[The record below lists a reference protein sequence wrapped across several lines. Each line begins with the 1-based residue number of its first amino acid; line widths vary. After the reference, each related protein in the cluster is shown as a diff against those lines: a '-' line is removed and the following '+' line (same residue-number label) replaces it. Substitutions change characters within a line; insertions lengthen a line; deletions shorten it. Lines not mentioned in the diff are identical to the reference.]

1 MKKVI
6 LRIYRY
12 FDSHS
17 GFMWGILLAVLAV
30 MVLCVLRISF
40 VEDVSSFLPQK
51 KDNERINYAYEHIG
65 AANKIMVNIG
75 STSSDPDLIMDA
87 VDMMAERLEE
97 RDRGRY
103 IENIMYQINQ
113 DDIFS
118 LMDFVVQN
126 MPYYLTEEDYARI
139 DTMLRDPMLVQ
150 TLQNDKNMLLSPA
163 GGFMKRL
170 IATDPLHFS
179 DRLLSELGNSNPDNG
194 NYELTDGYIFTKDG
208 SEATMTVTSKYPVSE
223 TSNNKLLIEEI
234 EQVAREVESEFNGGI
249 KVDFI
254 GAAVISVENATRIKT
269 DSIISTL
276 LALVLILAL
285 LLYFFRDAR
294 ALIIILFSIIFGGV
308 FGLAFLTVFKSSV
321 SIIAIGVGS
330 IIVGIA
336 VNYPLHFLA
345 HYQQGF
351 SKEQT
356 IKDIIEPLVTG
367 NITTVGAF
375 LSLIFISSD
384 AMKDL
389 GLFAAMLLVGTI
401 LFVLIFLP
409 HIFRK
414 RLFHNQNRQETR
426 LVFGKIAG
434 KRFEQNRVVVV
445 IIVLLTVPL
454 YYFSRQ
460 TAFESDMNAI
470 NYMTPDQ
477 RVKLGKLIAE
487 TESGLPSVYCV
498 SEAGN
503 MEDALQLYEKSKPA
517 IDSLVSDSTI
527 VKQSG
532 IGIFIPSK
540 KLQKQRLALWNA
552 FWKTRREPLL
562 KNLGNDAE
570 RLGFKKGAFSGIEEI
585 LNRNYEVQDYG
596 YFKPVLD
603 MFADNYISNEK
614 GKCMVYTLLE
624 SGNCSSV
631 AEKLSAV
638 DEDVLTFDNSSIIT
652 KMVNA
657 LSDDFDYVLY
667 ICGLIVF
674 LFLTISFGRL
684 ELSIISFL
692 PLAVGWIWILGIMNV
707 CDIKFN
713 IVNII
718 LATFIFG
725 QGDDYTIFVTEGMM
739 YEYTYRKKMLASYKN
754 SILLSAS
761 IMFIGIGSL
770 IVAKHPAMRSLAEVT
785 IVGMF
790 CVVLMAYIIPPLLYR
805 WLTQKKNS
813 YRLMPVTLVNLLK
826 TVFSFIVFF
835 IFSIMLTLTG
845 FFVLTLGGKTERHR
859 KFYHRCVCGLLRCC
873 TRWMPGVNY
882 HLHNEAGE
890 TFETPGIIT
899 CNHQSH
905 LDLLYTLSLNPN
917 IICLTNKWV
926 WRSPFYGWIIR
937 YANYYPVTNGIEENE
952 ELLRKALADGY
963 SILVF
968 PEGTRSEDCSVL
980 RFHKGAFYLAE
991 RLGVDIIPVVTHGI
1005 GHVFPKKEF
1014 LLRKGSVDVRIMPR
1028 IKPGNPLRIPGEY
1041 AETAKNMRALY
1052 IEEYDKMCQMFETP
1066 DYFADL
1072 VLHNYV
1078 YKGRNIERTARRN
1091 LKQNGNYNDFIAALP
1106 DEGTF
1111 KIENCG
1117 QGEKAILAALV
1128 KKKLQIVATDP
1139 NPELVEIAKNCV
1151 SVPRNLKFEQENG

>member
-1 MKKVI
+1 MKKVM
-6 LRIYRY
+6 LGIYRY
-12 FDSHS
+12 FDSHH
-17 GFMWGILLAVLAV
+17 GFMWGILLVLLAV
-30 MVLCVLRISF
+30 MSLCVFRISF
-40 VEDVSSFLPQK
+40 VEDVGSFLPQK
-51 KDNERINYAYEHIG
+51 ADNARINYAYEHVG
-65 AANKIMVNIG
+65 AANKIMVNVG
-75 STSSDPDLIMDA
+75 SATSDPDAIMDA

-97 RDRGRY
+97 RDGGKH
-103 IENIMYQINQ
+103 IENIMYQISQ
-113 DDIFS
+113 DDIFD
-118 LMDFVVQN
+118 LMGFVVRN
-126 MPYYLTEEDYARI
+126 MPYYLTEKDYARI
-139 DTMLRDPMLVQ
+139 DTLLENAEMERVLGD
-150 TLQNDKNMLLSPA
+150 DKKLLLSPA
-163 GGFMKRL
+163 GGFMKQV
-170 IATDPLHFS
+170 IAIDPLHFS
-179 DRLLSELGNSNPDNG
+179 GEILSELGASNPTG
-194 NYELTDGYIFTKDG
+194 ENYELTDGYIFTKDG
-208 SEATMTVTSKYPVSE
+208 SEAMMTVTSKYPVSE
-223 TSNNKLLIEEI
+223 TSNNKLLIAEI
-234 EQVAREVESEFNGGI
+234 EQTAREVEREFHGEI
-249 KVDFI
+249 KIDFI

-276 LALVLILAL
+276 LALILILAL

-294 ALIIILFSIIFGGV
+294 ALVIILFSIIFGGV
-308 FGLAFLTVFKSSV
+308 FGLAFLAIFKGTVSV
-321 SIIAIGVGS
+321 IAIGVGS

-356 IKDIIEPLVTG
+356 IKDIMEPLVTG

-375 LSLIFISSD
+375 LSLIFISSN
-384 AMKDL
+384 AMNDL
-389 GLFAAMLLVGTI
+389 GLFAAMLLIGTI

-409 HIFRK
+409 HVFRK
-414 RLFHNQNRQETR
+414 KLFHNQNRQATR
-426 LVFGKIAG
+426 LVFGKIAD

-445 IIVLLTVPL
+445 MIVLLTIPL
-454 YYFSRQ
+454 CYFSRQ
-460 TAFESDMNAI
+460 TTFESDMNAI

-477 RVKLGKLIAE
+477 RTKLDKLIAE
-487 TESGLPSVYCV
+487 TESGMPSMYCV
-498 SEAGN
+498 SEAGD
-503 MEDALQLYEKSKPA
+503 MEDALQLYEKSKPT
-517 IDSLVSDSTI
+517 IDSLVSDSLV
-527 VKQSG
+527 VKRSG
-532 IGIFIPSK
+532 IGVFIPSK

-552 FWKTRREPLL
+552 FWKTRKDGFL
-562 KNLGNDAE
+562 KNLGDKA
-570 RLGFKKGAFSGIEEI
+570 RTLGFSSGAFSGFEEI
-585 LNRNYEVQDYG
+585 MNADYG
-596 YFKPVLD
+596 VREYDYFRPVLD
-603 MFADNYISNEK
+603 AFADNYISNES
-614 GKCMVYTLLE
+614 GKCMVYTLME
-624 SGNCSSV
+624 SENCKDV
-631 AEKLSAV
+631 AKRLSAI
-638 DEDVLTFDNSSIIT
+638 DEDVYTFDNGSIIS

-684 ELSIISFL
+684 ELSIISFI
-692 PLAVGWIWILGIMNV
+692 PLAVGWIWILGIMNI

-770 IVAKHPAMRSLAEVT
+770 IIAKHPAMRSLAEVT

-790 CVVLMAYIIPPLLYR
+790 CVVLMAYIVPPLLYK
-805 WLTQKKNS
+805 WLVQKKNR

-826 TVFSFIVFF
+826 TVFAFFVFF
-835 IFSIMLTLTG
+835 IFSIILTIAG
-845 FFVLTLGGKTERHR
+845 FFILTLGGKTKRHKR
-859 KFYHRCVCGLLRCC
+859 LYHRCVCGLLRCC
-873 TRWMPGVNY
+873 ARWMPGVRY
-882 HLHNEAGE
+882 TLHNETGE
-890 TFETPGIIT
+890 NFDTPGVII

-905 LDLLYTLSLNPN
+905 LDLLYTLALNPN

-952 ELLRKALADGY
+952 ELLRKAVAEGY

-1014 LLRKGSVDVRIMPR
+1014 LLRKGSVDVEILPR
-1028 IKPGNPLRIPGEY
+1028 IKPGDPLRNPADY
-1041 AETAKNMRALY
+1041 AETARNMRAFY
-1052 IEEYDKMCQMFETP
+1052 VEEYDRMCRTFETP

-1072 VLHNYV
+1072 VLHNYI
-1078 YKGRNIERTARRN
+1078 YKGGDIERAARKN
-1091 LKQNGNYNDFIAALP
+1091 LKRNGNYNEFIATLP
-1106 DEGTF
+1106 DEGTYEM
-1111 KIENCG
+1111 ENCG
-1117 QGEKAILAALV
+1117 QGEAALLAALV

-1139 NPELVEIAKNCV
+1139 NPELVEIARNCV
-1151 SVPRNLKFEQENG
+1151 SVPENLKFK